1 MPEQVIIMGAG
12 PAGLASAYVLA
23 QNNIHP
29 TVLERSPW
37 VGGLART
44 IEKDGFRFDIG
55 GHRWFTKKD
64 DVHQFFVDVV
74 GDELVTVDRISRIYF
89 EGTFFYYPL
98 KIGNALAGM
107 GLRRSVR
114 AVADA
119 LAIKIRPIKISG
131 EPTMEQAYVN
141 QFGRTLYNQFFRAY
155 SEKVWGMP
163 CSQISGDWVA
173 QRSKGLSLAT
183 AIKDAFSRSRG
194 EVESLVD
201 EFVYPRLGIG
211 RFSER
216 LADDVTGRGGTLELN
231 SRVVKVHHAGNRI
244 TGVTVRTASGDQR
257 IDGDAF
263 ISSIPITQLV
273 NSFEP
278 KAPLAVRDAAAK
290 LTFRELITVNLMLD
304 RPRVTKDTWLYIH
317 DPHISFARIHEPRNW
332 SPAMAPDGKT
342 SLVCELFCNRHDAY
356 WDADDSTLV
365 DLAVKEFSDGIGFID
380 RRDVIDGFAV
390 RAVRAYPTYTLGYQ
404 QHLDTLKAYLRSF
417 ENLQIVGRYGTFRY
431 NNSDHSVETGI
442 LAARNLL
449 GERHDIDL
457 VNSESEY
464 HEEKRRVA
472 VA

>member
-1 MPEQVIIMGAG
+1 M
-12 PAGLASAYVLA
+12 
-23 QNNIHP
+23 
-29 TVLERSPW
+29 
-37 VGGLART
+37 
-44 IEKDGFRFDIG
+44 
-55 GHRWFTKKD
+55 
-64 DVHQFFVDVV
+64 
-74 GDELVTVDRISRIYF
+74 
-89 EGTFFYYPL
+89 
-98 KIGNALAGM
+98 
-107 GLRRSVR
+107 
-114 AVADA
+114 
-119 LAIKIRPIKISG
+119 
-131 EPTMEQAYVN
+131 
-141 QFGRTLYNQFFRAY
+141 
-155 SEKVWGMP
+155 
-163 CSQISGDWVA
+163 
-173 QRSKGLSLAT
+173 
-183 AIKDAFSRSRG
+183 
-194 EVESLVD
+194 
-201 EFVYPRLGIG
+201 
-211 RFSER
+211 
-216 LADDVTGRGGTLELN
+216 
-231 SRVVKVHHAGNRI
+231 
-244 TGVTVRTASGDQR
+244 
-257 IDGDAF
+257 
-263 ISSIPITQLV
+263 

-332 SPAMAPDGKT
+332 SPAMAPEGKT

-365 DLAVKEFSDGIGFID
+365 DRAVKEFSDGIGFID

-390 RAVRAYPTYTLGYQ
+390 RAVRAYPTYTLGYL

-431 NNSDHSVETGI
+431 NNSDHSVETGV